1 LQNNQTSDSWIQRHN
16 PYLEKFKVFYYTSA
30 RFNRNKMRWH
40 WKEANFEEYS
50 WAKVRR
56 HEPNTSKDYA
66 EVKKD

>member
-16 PYLEKFKVFYYTSA
+16 PYLEKFK
-30 RFNRNKMRWH
+30 MRWH

-50 WAKVRR
+50 WAKFRR